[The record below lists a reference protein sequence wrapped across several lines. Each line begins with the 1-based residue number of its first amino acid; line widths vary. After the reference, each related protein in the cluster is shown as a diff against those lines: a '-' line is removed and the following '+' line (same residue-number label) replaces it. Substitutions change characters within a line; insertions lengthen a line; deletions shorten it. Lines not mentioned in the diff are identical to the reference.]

1 LADDSASTASSDSE
15 NNTDIASP
23 SKNGLQKSPSK
34 STETHNRSS
43 EESEEFDD
51 DMVEGLKGQWTI
63 GTEIYYGASER
74 SGGYLLGCDIVLFHK
89 ETHVVPC
96 VIGKSSALADLVSFS
111 EYYLKSKK

>member
-43 EESEEFDD
+43 EESEEFD